1 MIEKRDLET
10 IVSFPFLMIK
20 EEPKKDMKDP
30 PAVVFGTTRERQ
42 LYPHDTPYNR
52 LGNHVVPCRGVPQR
66 GPGCYDHYQVS
77 DLHVTC
83 HSNVFRRHSLL

>member
-1 MIEKRDLET
+1 MAK
-10 IVSFPFLMIK
+10 PA
-20 EEPKKDMKDP
+20 PKKGIKDL

-66 GPGCYDHYQVS
+66 GPGRYDHDQVRP
-77 DLHVTC
+77 C
-83 HSNVFRRHSLL
+83 PKFNFKIWG